1 MNRQNAFTLL
11 ATFALLFWF
20 TFSCNAKGKD
30 KAKHVVLIGLDGWGA
45 YSLPKADMP
54 NVKKLMEDG
63 AYTLKKRSA
72 LPSSSAINWASMF
85 MGAGP
90 ELHGYT
96 EWGSKTPE
104 LPSRVL
110 NKNGIFPTIFQLL
123 RDARPKAEIGCLY
136 EWNGIKYLVD
146 TLSLSY
152 HYHVADY
159 NKTPKELGN
168 MASAYIKEKHPTLVA
183 ICYDNPDHTGHTEG
197 HDTPGYY
204 EKLKEL
210 DTYVGQIVQAV
221 KDAGIL
227 DDTIFILT
235 SDHGGIK
242 KGHGGKTMQEMETAF
257 IISGKN
263 IKKGLRFDDV
273 SMMQYDVAS
282 TIAHIFN
289 LEQPQVWIGRPMK
302 IVFK

>member
-11 ATFALLFWF
+11 ATFALLFF
-20 TFSCNAKGKD
+20 LTFYFYVIYID
-30 KAKHVVLIGLDGWGA
+30 KAKHIVLIGLDGWGA

-146 TLSLSY
+146 TLSLNY

-183 ICYDNPDHTGHTEG
+183 IYDNPDHTGHTEG

>member
-1 MNRQNAFTLL
+1 
-11 ATFALLFWF
+11 
-20 TFSCNAKGKD
+20 
-30 KAKHVVLIGLDGWGA
+30 
-45 YSLPKADMP
+45 
-54 NVKKLMEDG
+54 MEDG
-63 AYTLKKRSA
+63 SYTLKKRSA

-123 RDARPKAEIGCLY
+123 RDARPEAEIGCLY
-136 EWNGIKYLVD
+136 EWDGIKYLVD
-146 TLSLSY
+146 TLSMSY

-183 ICYDNPDHTGHTEG
+183 ICYDSPDHTGHTEG
-197 HDTPGYY
+197 HDTPAYY

-235 SDHGGIK
+235 SDHGGIN

-282 TIAHIFN
+282 TIASIFN

-302 IVFK
+302 MVFK